1 VTYDGAECIFVVKTV
16 ETFTIPNDSA
26 RVTDVI
32 HGYGGMF
39 PMHGPLPPYGMIME
53 YKRLL
58 EGAALP
64 GSLNY
69 QYLAANYFQLHS
81 KCAKTSW
88 RTPWSYKTVFCA
100 QHAYGVS
107 RVRVTLQ

>member
-1 VTYDGAECIFVVKTV
+1 
-16 ETFTIPNDSA
+16 
-26 RVTDVI
+26 
-32 HGYGGMF
+32 MF

-69 QYLAANYFQLHS
+69 QYIAANYFQLHS
-81 KCAKTSW
+81 KCI
-88 RTPWSYKTVFCA
+88 YENIYIYFIIIVTVTRAMCRGTVYICIV
-100 QHAYGVS
+100 Q
-107 RVRVTLQ
+107 RVA

>member
-1 VTYDGAECIFVVKTV
+1 MSLNIFWR
-16 ETFTIPNDSA
+16 FL
-26 RVTDVI
+26 DVI

-69 QYLAANYFQLHS
+69 QYIAANYFQLHS
-81 KCAKTSW
+81 KCT
-88 RTPWSYKTVFCA
+88 RTFIYTYILLLLLLLLLRA
-100 QHAYGVS
+100 R
-107 RVRVTLQ
+107 RVLCIYVYTRIAV

>member
-1 VTYDGAECIFVVKTV
+1 MSLNIFR
-16 ETFTIPNDSA
+16 
-26 RVTDVI
+26 RVSDVI

-69 QYLAANYFQLHS
+69 QYIAANYFQLHS
-81 KCAKTSW
+81 KCTRKFIYIIYYYYYFYCYARDVYCVYTYT
-88 RTPWSYKTVFCA
+88 RIAV
-100 QHAYGVS
+100 
-107 RVRVTLQ
+107 

>member
-1 VTYDGAECIFVVKTV
+1 MKNTL
-16 ETFTIPNDSA
+16 TINFICC
-26 RVTDVI
+26 VLDVI

-58 EGAALP
+58 EGAAALP

-69 QYLAANYFQLHS
+69 QYIAANYFQLHS
-81 KCAKTSW
+81 E
-88 RTPWSYKTVFCA
+88 YKTFTYARVCA
-100 QHAYGVS
+100 
-107 RVRVTLQ
+107 L

>member
-1 VTYDGAECIFVVKTV
+1 MCV
-16 ETFTIPNDSA
+16 S
-26 RVTDVI
+26 DVI

-69 QYLAANYFQLHS
+69 QYIAANYFQLHS
-81 KCAKTSW
+81 KCAK
-88 RTPWSYKTVFCA
+88 PIHIYVCVLYM
-100 QHAYGVS
+100 HARIDDL
-107 RVRVTLQ
+107 RVQ